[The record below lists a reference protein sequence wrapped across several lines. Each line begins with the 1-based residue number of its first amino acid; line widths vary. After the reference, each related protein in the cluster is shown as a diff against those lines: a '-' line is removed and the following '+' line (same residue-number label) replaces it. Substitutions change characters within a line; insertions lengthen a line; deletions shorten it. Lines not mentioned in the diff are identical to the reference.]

1 MPETM
6 NGVNGEIIRWAREFY
21 NMTQEQAAKSIGVSL
36 YQYQK
41 WESGQDYPTYAKL
54 KKISLVFRKPSAIFF
69 LPNPPNIPVPK
80 GELRTLPHTVVS
92 KFSKNIIIQFEKAK
106 AYQMN
111 LKELYGE
118 KKSII
123 AQRNVFPSDQIALCL
138 FLRKK
143 IGITVVEQ
151 KAERNRSSLFEKF
164 RKRLYEL
171 GIYVFKDAFKDK
183 SVSGISLN
191 DDNYPIIIINNA
203 TSFARQL
210 FTLFHEIYHLISNT
224 SGVEIIRDDYYMELN
239 KQQEIIERACDSFAN
254 AFLVPIDDFSKELG
268 DGTIDKLQIERLS
281 DVYSVSKEAIM
292 YKLYIMKRISSVEY
306 NRLKE
311 FFYGDAIRS
320 DGRGDSR
327 GNYYNTK
334 LSYLGYSYTGDVL
347 ERYSSGIIDEVRAGE
362 MLQSKIDNL
371 PKIENI
377 YHRRM
382 TR

>member
-1 MPETM
+1 M
-6 NGVNGEIIRWAREFY
+6 
-21 NMTQEQAAKSIGVSL
+21 
-36 YQYQK
+36 
-41 WESGQDYPTYAKL
+41 
-54 KKISLVFRKPSAIFF
+54 
-69 LPNPPNIPVPK
+69 
-80 GELRTLPHTVVS
+80 
-92 KFSKNIIIQFEKAK
+92 
-106 AYQMN
+106 
-111 LKELYGE
+111 
-118 KKSII
+118 
-123 AQRNVFPSDQIALCL
+123 
-138 FLRKK
+138 
-143 IGITVVEQ
+143 
-151 KAERNRSSLFEKF
+151 
-164 RKRLYEL
+164 